1 MEQQLFSW
9 NASRSNP
16 FARTCKRLCNA
27 NGHLQQGLVEERS
40 HTAKDHTHCQ
50 VLETVRH
57 ILCMHCT
64 AETAQM
70 SICKAHIQSDTRR
83 QANTDGIDDVVDLK
97 IGKRFWTNIPGKVF
111 SDIEIET
118 ATGATNRFLTTF
130 PRKRCQRTSTNAAI
144 ICTCT

>member
-40 HTAKDHTHCQ
+40 HTAKDHTHRQ

-57 ILCMHCT
+57 ILRVHCT

-70 SICKAHIQSDTRR
+70 GICKAHIQSDTRR
-83 QANTDGIDDVVDLK
+83 QANTDGIDYVVDLK
-97 IGKRFWTNIPGKVF
+97 IGKRFWTNIPGKLL
-111 SDIEIET
+111 SNIYMKYNT
-118 ATGATNRFLTTF
+118 
-130 PRKRCQRTSTNAAI
+130 
-144 ICTCT
+144 